1 MSEVEFACLGVAAD
15 RFAAAPTV
23 RLALSVTETTG
34 ARVHAL
40 ALRCQVRIEPRRR
53 SYDDEEAAALADL
66 FGDRSRWSTT
76 AQPLQL
82 AFLSHMLPSFTGST
96 TFDLDLPCSYD
107 FEVAAHRYLHAVRD
121 GEVPLLLLFN
131 GTVITGRAGSLDVS
145 PVPWHKEARVGLP
158 VSVWREAMDAH
169 FPGQAWLR
177 LHRDVFDRLTAYR
190 TRHQLAGWDDTLE
203 RLLKESE

>member
-76 AQPLQL
+76 AQPLQR
-82 AFLSHMLPSFTGST
+82 AFLSHMLPSVTGST